1 MSNINQSI
9 EILQCNYNPQIY
21 YTKTLENAIIPT
33 KAHYTDTGY
42 DLVCI
47 NKVKD
52 INKYTIMY
60 DTGITI
66 QPPEGYYTEIVPRSS
81 IVKSGYILTNS
92 IGIIDC
98 NYTGSLKIC
107 LTRLGNNIKE
117 LELPFCLTQLIIR
130 KIHNLEFEYKDKLN
144 ETERGERGFGSTN

>member
-1 MSNINQSI
+1 MNYYN
-9 EILQCNYNPQIY
+9 ILQSKYNTKIY

-33 KAHYTDTGY
+33 KAHNTDTGY

-47 NKVKD
+47 NKVKN
-52 INKYTIMY
+52 INEHTIMY

-81 IVKSGYILTNS
+81 IIKSGYILTNS

-98 NYTGSLKIC
+98 SYTGSLKIC
-107 LTRLGNNIKE
+107 LTRLDNNIKE
-117 LELPFCLTQLIIR
+117 PELPFCLTQLIIR
-130 KIHNLEFEYKDKLN
+130 KRYNLEFECKDKLD
-144 ETERGERGFGSTN
+144 ETERGEGGFGSTN